1 MPESQKKI
9 VPNVKVTID
18 GKQRAVY
25 RGVRGGVYYL
35 KDKKYHRINK
45 EQLGGGLLSCL
56 FGEKPTDFDKLLEQ
70 LRDPAF
76 IRSPNPNEY
85 ERGFYT
91 HSDYWNLKN
100 KLPPIIEEIEQIRAK
115 GATCINSSIRKQIES
130 LRNINWQFLDEER
143 KYNIPV
149 LDDQ

>member
-76 IRSPNPNEY
+76 IRNLNNREY
-85 ERGFYT
+85 EWTDLTKYNNQRYIIQDIT
-91 HSDYWNLKN
+91 KE
-100 KLPPIIEEIEQIRAK
+100 IEEIRAN
-115 GATCINSSIRKQIES
+115 GATCINSSIKQKIKS
-130 LRNINWQFLDEER
+130 LTHINWQFLDEER

>member
-70 LRDPAF
+70 LRDPSF
-76 IRSPNPNEY
+76 IRNLNNREY
-85 ERGFYT
+85 EWTDLTKYNNQRYIIQ
-91 HSDYWNLKN
+91 DIIKE
-100 KLPPIIEEIEQIRAK
+100 IEEIRAN
-115 GATCINSSIRKQIES
+115 GATCINSSIKQKIKS
-130 LRNINWQFLDEER
+130 LTHINWQFLDEER

>member
-25 RGVRGGVYYL
+25 RGIRGGVYYL

-45 EQLGGGLLSCL
+45 DQLGGGLLSCL
-56 FGEKPTDFDKLLEQ
+56 FGEKPTDFDKLLTQ

-76 IRSPNPNEY
+76 IRNLNNREY
-85 ERGFYT
+85 EWTDLTKYNNQRQIIL
-91 HSDYWNLKN
+91 S
-100 KLPPIIEEIEQIRAK
+100 IIEEIEKIRAN
-115 GATCINSSIRKQIES
+115 GATCINSSIKQKIKS
-130 LRNINWQFLDEER
+130 LTHINWQFLDDKRE
-143 KYNIPV
+143 YNIPV

>member
-1 MPESQKKI
+1 MPQSQKKI
-9 VPNVKVTID
+9 VPNVKVTVD

-76 IRSPNPNEY
+76 IRNLNNREY
-85 ERGFYT
+85 EWTDLTKYNNQRYIIP
-91 HSDYWNLKN
+91 DIIKE
-100 KLPPIIEEIEQIRAK
+100 IEEIRAN
-115 GATCINSSIRKQIES
+115 GATCINSSIKQKIKS
-130 LRNINWQFLDEER
+130 LTHINWQFLDEER

>member
-1 MPESQKKI
+1 MPQSQKKI

-76 IRSPNPNEY
+76 IRNLNNREY
-85 ERGFYT
+85 EWTDLTKYNNQRYIIQDIT
-91 HSDYWNLKN
+91 KE
-100 KLPPIIEEIEQIRAK
+100 IEEIRAN
-115 GATCINSSIRKQIES
+115 GATCINSSIKQKIKS
-130 LRNINWQFLDEER
+130 LTHINWQFLDEER

>member
-76 IRSPNPNEY
+76 IRNLNNREY
-85 ERGFYT
+85 EWTDLTKYNNQRYIIQ
-91 HSDYWNLKN
+91 DIIKE
-100 KLPPIIEEIEQIRAK
+100 IEEIRAN
-115 GATCINSSIRKQIES
+115 GATCINSSIKQKIKS
-130 LRNINWQFLDEER
+130 LTHINWQFLDEER

>member
-9 VPNVKVTID
+9 VANVKITID

-25 RGVRGGVYYL
+25 RGIRGGVYYL

-56 FGEKPTDFDKLLEQ
+56 FGEKPTDFDKLLSQ
-70 LRDPAF
+70 LNDPNF
-76 IRSPNPNEY
+76 IRNLNNREY
-85 ERGFYT
+85 EWTDITKYNNNRIIIP
-91 HSDYWNLKN
+91 SIIKE
-100 KLPPIIEEIEQIRAK
+100 IEELRAN
-115 GATCINSSIRKQIES
+115 GATCINSSIRKKIEG
-130 LRNINWQFLDEER
+130 LTHINWQFLDEKR
-143 KYNIPV
+143 NYNIPV

>member
-9 VPNVKVTID
+9 VANVKITID

-25 RGVRGGVYYL
+25 RGIRGGVYYL

-56 FGEKPTDFDKLLEQ
+56 FGEKPTDFDKLLAQ

-76 IRSPNPNEY
+76 IREINNR
-85 ERGFYT
+85 EREWTDMTKY
-91 HSDYWNLKN
+91 YNN
-100 KLPPIIEEIEQIRAK
+100 KSIIPTIIQEIEEIKAN
-115 GATCINSSIRKQIES
+115 GATCINSSIKSKINGLS
-130 LRNINWQFLDEER
+130 YINWQFLDKNTS
-143 KYNIPV
+143 KYQIPV